1 MDGLNKSI
9 YEIGSDTAFS
19 ILARS
24 NELISLGKP
33 VINLGIGQPDFP
45 TPPNIIEAAR
55 KSLKDGYHGYTP
67 SSGIKELREAVSNFY
82 ANSHRDIKIDPN
94 QILITPGA
102 KAVIFYTLLMFG
114 QPGTEVII
122 PDPGF
127 IAYKSMVDYTGA
139 TAVSLPHRMEN
150 EFSFDAD
157 ELLSLITPRTK
168 LIIFNSPGNP
178 TGGVV
183 PEKQF
188 KKLVAGLARHP
199 NVFVLSD
206 EIYDRMIFGNKEH
219 ISLLS
224 YPEIKEQVILL
235 NGWSKTYSMTGWRLG
250 YGIYPKSIYS
260 YAEKLAINCHSC
272 VNVVSQ
278 YAGIEALN
286 GTQKYVNEMIQE
298 FQKRK
303 NFIVKKLNKI
313 ENIECVDPGGA
324 FYVFPRVKKNGL
336 SSKNIS
342 KYLLEDYNLAT
353 VPGSSFGQNGEEFL
367 RISYAS
373 SMENLDEACKI
384 LTKFMND

>member
-373 SMENLDEACKI
+373 SMENLDKACKI